1 MSRRYYKAMPGSS
14 HGMLEQFLAE
24 DFIAV
29 DFGVNTDLSDA
40 FTDDFREFSQKMIP
54 IIQKF
59 RPEKTKVSAGLAAG
73 CIWRIGR
80 GMSLGD
86 IVLCPNSDNE
96 LHIGEISGGYFYSEG
111 NQFPHR
117 RKVTWHPN
125 RVHRHDFSKQFQNSL
140 RAGQSVICLDDYADE
155 ITQVIDDGGPRVIL
169 KSNDATIENPA
180 VFALEKYL
188 EEFLITNWEKTD
200 LAKNY
205 SIYTED
211 GEIVGQQYETDTGP
225 IDILAIS
232 KDQKTLLVI
241 ELKKGRASDAVIGQI
256 QRYMGFVLEELAEE
270 NQEVKGLIIALD
282 DDTRIRR
289 ALAVAKGIDFYRYEV
304 NFRLLPV
311 TN

>member
-1 MSRRYYKAMPGSS
+1 
-14 HGMLEQFLAE
+14 MLEQFLAE

-29 DFGVNTDLSDA
+29 DFGVNMDLSGA

-54 IIQKF
+54 VIQKF

-96 LHIGEISGGYFYSEG
+96 LHIGEITGGYFYSEG

-117 RKVTWHPN
+117 RKVTWRSN
-125 RVHRHDFSKQFQNSL
+125 KVHRHDFSKQFQNSL

-155 ITQVIDDGGPRVIL
+155 IIQIIDDNGQRVIL
-169 KSNDATIENPA
+169 KSNDVTIENPT

-188 EEFLITNWEKTD
+188 EEFLISNWENTE

-211 GEIVGQQYETDTGP
+211 GVIVGQQYETDTGP

-232 KDQKTLLVI
+232 KDKKRLLVV
-241 ELKKGRASDAVIGQI
+241 ELKKGRASDAVVGQI
-256 QRYMGFVLEELAEE
+256 LRYMSFVQEELADGR
-270 NQEVKGLIIALD
+270 EVHGVIIAHED
-282 DDTRIRR
+282 DARIKR
-289 ALAVAKGIDFYRYEV
+289 ALKMTSNIVFYLYKV
-304 NFRLLPV
+304 SFHLV
-311 TN
+311 KS

>member
-1 MSRRYYKAMPGSS
+1 
-14 HGMLEQFLAE
+14 
-24 DFIAV
+24 
-29 DFGVNTDLSDA
+29 
-40 FTDDFREFSQKMIP
+40 
-54 IIQKF
+54 
-59 RPEKTKVSAGLAAG
+59 
-73 CIWRIGR
+73 
-80 GMSLGD
+80 MSLGD

-96 LHIGEISGGYFYSEG
+96 LHIGEISGGYFYSGG

-117 RKVTWHPN
+117 RKVTWRSN

-155 ITQVIDDGGPRVIL
+155 TTQVNDDGGPRVIL
-169 KSNDATIENPA
+169 KSNDAAIENPA

-282 DDTRIRR
+282 DDTRIKR